1 MGQGPGLAFRI
12 GEGFPPVNLSCKALK
27 IMWNGELLITL
38 AAFIGGLSL
47 SGWMFWLEKHPRQAL
62 TPRLVPTT
70 LILLLGG
77 LLALGASVHLLAIAG
92 IHMPAKNP

>member
-1 MGQGPGLAFRI
+1 
-12 GEGFPPVNLSCKALK
+12 
-27 IMWNGELLITL
+27 MWNGELLITL